1 MYAASEGK
9 AILPFLSPPCIRET
23 LSRADTGQQ
32 TIEKETFSF
41 DEAISETLTPL
52 RPVAEANGIAL
63 TVTSNEEFTFYGDRK
78 RLIQLIVI
86 LADNVLHYTDSGN
99 VRVSATQGE
108 RELLITVKLP
118 NAKVNAD

>member
-1 MYAASEGK
+1 M
-9 AILPFLSPPCIRET
+9 PFLSPPCIRET